1 MCMKREYPAACR
13 FLVFAMV
20 VLCLGGCGGTTTLST
35 YSGPAYPETAQ
46 VEVLFQASQVQPS
59 CRVFAELFAFFPA
72 DVSAKTMET
81 VLVGEARVRGA
92 HVLLIG
98 QSRESREEEGLYLLY
113 FGPQREYT
121 MDRGWSDWIGG
132 YGTWKRQGGWIGLG
146 HGEWGREELLFSVPV
161 VVQAALL
168 RCP

>member
-1 MCMKREYPAACR
+1 M
-13 FLVFAMV
+13 
-20 VLCLGGCGGTTTLST
+20 LCLGGCGTATLST
-35 YSGPAYPETAQ
+35 YSGPAYSETSR

-72 DVSAKTMET
+72 DVSARTIET
-81 VLVGEARVRGA
+81 VLVGEARVRGT

-98 QSRESREEEGLYLLY
+98 QSRESAEEEGLYLLY
-113 FGPQREYT
+113 LGPQREYA

-132 YGTWKRQGGWIGLG
+132 YDTWKRQRGWVSLG
-146 HGEWGREELLFSVPV
+146 HGEWGREDLLFSVPV
-161 VVQAALL
+161 VVQAAML